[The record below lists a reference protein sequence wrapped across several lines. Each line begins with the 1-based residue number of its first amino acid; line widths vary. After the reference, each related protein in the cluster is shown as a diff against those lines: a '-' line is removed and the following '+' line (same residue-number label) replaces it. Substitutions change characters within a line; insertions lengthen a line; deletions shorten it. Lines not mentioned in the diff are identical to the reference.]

1 MDMIN
6 RTVFIF
12 GSGATINMEEA
23 TEVEKIKA
31 KYPWVPKI
39 KPYNKTK
46 CRFTLLVF
54 STHTPY
60 DEPHEQ
66 ACNNF
71 DYQTT
76 DLPYTPLTYIIFI
89 CRNKSEIAS
98 FSKLI
103 EKSIECVQVSKTN
116 RVVKNT

>member
-31 KYPWVPKI
+31 KYSCVTKI

-46 CRFTLLVF
+46 CRFTLFFSQHIRPMTKPMIKLV
-54 STHTPY
+54 TI
-60 DEPHEQ
+60 
-66 ACNNF
+66 
-71 DYQTT
+71 
-76 DLPYTPLTYIIFI
+76 LIIIPLT
-89 CRNKSEIAS
+89 
-98 FSKLI
+98 
-103 EKSIECVQVSKTN
+103 
-116 RVVKNT
+116 